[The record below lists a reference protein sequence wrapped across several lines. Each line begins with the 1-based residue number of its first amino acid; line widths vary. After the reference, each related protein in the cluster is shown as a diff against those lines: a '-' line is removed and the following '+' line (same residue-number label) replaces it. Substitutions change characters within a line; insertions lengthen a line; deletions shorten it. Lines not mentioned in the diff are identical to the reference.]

1 MFIIFLA
8 QFFSISIINYN
19 SSATN
24 TNRLRLGLL
33 NILIFDTI
41 ISVYYEKKVTL
52 ETFDE
57 KSGYTGQDHGR
68 ERGTE
73 TREIMS
79 NYKTENLINY
89 NWSKSN
95 WIIVSHGGQESRWHK
110 PFVPVSLNASE
121 IIDTGYCDINSD
133 AVALKM
139 IMILCQ

>member
-1 MFIIFLA
+1 MQFVFIIFLA

-79 NYKTENLINY
+79 SYKTENLINY

-95 WIIVSHGGQESRWHK
+95 WIIVSHGGQ
-110 PFVPVSLNASE
+110 
-121 IIDTGYCDINSD
+121 
-133 AVALKM
+133 
-139 IMILCQ
+139 

>member
-1 MFIIFLA
+1 MKRKLPLKHLM
-8 QFFSISIINYN
+8 
-19 SSATN
+19 
-24 TNRLRLGLL
+24 RR
-33 NILIFDTI
+33 
-41 ISVYYEKKVTL
+41 VVC
-52 ETFDE
+52 
-57 KSGYTGQDHGR
+57 TGQDHGR

>member
-73 TREIMS
+73 TLEIMS

-95 WIIVSHGGQESRWHK
+95 WIIVSHGGQ
-110 PFVPVSLNASE
+110 
-121 IIDTGYCDINSD
+121 
-133 AVALKM
+133 
-139 IMILCQ
+139 

>member
-1 MFIIFLA
+1 MQFVFIIFLA

-57 KSGYTGQDHGR
+57 KSGVPWPRPRPEEKPWRKSFAPTFWSATG
-68 ERGTE
+68 
-73 TREIMS
+73 
-79 NYKTENLINY
+79 
-89 NWSKSN
+89 
-95 WIIVSHGGQESRWHK
+95 
-110 PFVPVSLNASE
+110 
-121 IIDTGYCDINSD
+121 
-133 AVALKM
+133 
-139 IMILCQ
+139 

>member
-1 MFIIFLA
+1 MQFVFIIFLA

-57 KSGYTGQDHGR
+57 KSGYTGQDHGQ

-95 WIIVSHGGQESRWHK
+95 WIIVSHGGQ
-110 PFVPVSLNASE
+110 
-121 IIDTGYCDINSD
+121 
-133 AVALKM
+133 
-139 IMILCQ
+139 

>member
-1 MFIIFLA
+1 MQFVFIIFLA

-79 NYKTENLINY
+79 NYKTENLIDY
-89 NWSKSN
+89 NWSKFN
-95 WIIVSHGGQESRWHK
+95 WIIVSHGGQ
-110 PFVPVSLNASE
+110 
-121 IIDTGYCDINSD
+121 
-133 AVALKM
+133 
-139 IMILCQ
+139 

>member
-1 MFIIFLA
+1 MQFVFIIFLA

-79 NYKTENLINY
+79 NYKTGNLINY

-95 WIIVSHGGQESRWHK
+95 WIIVSQGGK
-110 PFVPVSLNASE
+110 
-121 IIDTGYCDINSD
+121 
-133 AVALKM
+133 
-139 IMILCQ
+139 

>member
-1 MFIIFLA
+1 MQFVFIIFLA

-89 NWSKSN
+89 NWSKFN
-95 WIIVSHGGQESRWHK
+95 LIIVSHGGQ
-110 PFVPVSLNASE
+110 
-121 IIDTGYCDINSD
+121 
-133 AVALKM
+133 
-139 IMILCQ
+139 

>member
-1 MFIIFLA
+1 MQFVFIIFLA

-57 KSGYTGQDHGR
+57 KSGYTGQDHGQER
-68 ERGTE
+68 ETE
-73 TREIMS
+73 TREIKP
-79 NYKTENLINY
+79 KT
-89 NWSKSN
+89 
-95 WIIVSHGGQESRWHK
+95 
-110 PFVPVSLNASE
+110 
-121 IIDTGYCDINSD
+121 
-133 AVALKM
+133 
-139 IMILCQ
+139 

>member
-57 KSGYTGQDHGR
+57 KSGY
-68 ERGTE
+68 
-73 TREIMS
+73 S
-79 NYKTENLINY
+79 ALAKTTAA
-89 NWSKSN
+89 S
-95 WIIVSHGGQESRWHK
+95 VGPR
-110 PFVPVSLNASE
+110 PVR
-121 IIDTGYCDINSD
+121 
-133 AVALKM
+133 
-139 IMILCQ
+139 

>member
-1 MFIIFLA
+1 MQFVFIIFLA

-95 WIIVSHGGQESRWHK
+95 WIIFSHGGQ
-110 PFVPVSLNASE
+110 
-121 IIDTGYCDINSD
+121 
-133 AVALKM
+133 
-139 IMILCQ
+139 

>member
-1 MFIIFLA
+1 MQFVFIIFLA

-79 NYKTENLINY
+79 NYKTGNLINY

-95 WIIVSHGGQESRWHK
+95 WIIVSHGGQ
-110 PFVPVSLNASE
+110 
-121 IIDTGYCDINSD
+121 
-133 AVALKM
+133 
-139 IMILCQ
+139 

>member
-79 NYKTENLINY
+79 NYKTGNLINY

-95 WIIVSHGGQESRWHK
+95 WIIVSHGGQ
-110 PFVPVSLNASE
+110 
-121 IIDTGYCDINSD
+121 
-133 AVALKM
+133 
-139 IMILCQ
+139 

>member
-1 MFIIFLA
+1 MQFVFIIFLA

-68 ERGTE
+68 ERGT
-73 TREIMS
+73 
-79 NYKTENLINY
+79 
-89 NWSKSN
+89 
-95 WIIVSHGGQESRWHK
+95 
-110 PFVPVSLNASE
+110 
-121 IIDTGYCDINSD
+121 
-133 AVALKM
+133 
-139 IMILCQ
+139 

>member
-1 MFIIFLA
+1 MQFVFIIFLA

-79 NYKTENLINY
+79 NYKTGNLI
-89 NWSKSN
+89 K
-95 WIIVSHGGQESRWHK
+95 ETTK
-110 PFVPVSLNASE
+110 
-121 IIDTGYCDINSD
+121 
-133 AVALKM
+133 
-139 IMILCQ
+139 

>member
-1 MFIIFLA
+1 MQFVFIIFLA

-79 NYKTENLINY
+79 NYKTGNLINY

-95 WIIVSHGGQESRWHK
+95 WIIVSHGG
-110 PFVPVSLNASE
+110 
-121 IIDTGYCDINSD
+121 
-133 AVALKM
+133 
-139 IMILCQ
+139 